1 MDQKT
6 KQYLQTAAVR
16 SEELGPY
23 YAIGTVQGI
32 CENTE
37 LPARE
42 KIEHIRYLMGLLV
55 SEREEGMA

>member
-6 KQYLQTAAVR
+6 KQHLQTAAAR

-23 YAIGTVQGI
+23 YAIGTAQAI

-42 KIEHIRYLMGLLV
+42 KIEHIRYLLSLLTDK
-55 SEREEGMA
+55 ERKEV